1 MLSLPDLSSFTPL
14 IVAACIA
21 ALLLIGLHLWLRRH
35 APANPEAHLPR
46 QITVI
51 VAWSAAVILLVL
63 TLPISES
70 TRGQLLSL
78 LGLMLTALIALSSTT
93 LVANAMAGLLLRII
107 NSFGPGDF
115 IRVGEHF
122 GRVSERGLFH
132 TEIQT
137 EDRDL
142 MTLPNMHLITTPV
155 TVVHEAGTIISS
167 TLSLGYELHHQRVE
181 QLLREA
187 GAQAGLIEP
196 FVQILELGDYSIV
209 YRVGGRLDD
218 VGSLITARSQLRASI
233 LDTLH
238 GAGVEIVSP
247 AYMNQR
253 PQPPEQRA
261 IPVQPAAP
269 KGSPT
274 RTESTAK
281 VEDMVFDKAE
291 QAGQKQQKQLRLDAI
306 RTELAALK
314 SDAPERPTLE
324 AELQSLERS
333 VEEAEGPANEGVV
346 PKA

>member
-155 TVVHEAGTIISS
+155 TVVHEEGTIISS
-167 TLSLGYELHHQRVE
+167 TLSLGYDLHHQQVE
-181 QLLREA
+181 DWLCEA
-187 GAQAGLIEP
+187 GAQAGLLDP

-247 AYMNQR
+247 AFMNQR

-261 IPVQPAAP
+261 IPQQPAARQV
-269 KGSPT
+269 KTSKA
-274 RTESTAK
+274 ESAAK

-291 QAGQKQQKQLRLDAI
+291 QASQKQQQQLRIDAI
-306 RTELAALK
+306 RTELEALQGDDPRK
-314 SDAPERPTLE
+314 PALE
-324 AELQSLERS
+324 AEQRSLELLVAS
-333 VEEAEGPANEGVV
+333 ASPSEQPS
-346 PKA
+346 PKS